1 MSTSIAYDGGLTV
14 SMSVS
19 DLDRAIDW
27 YQRVLG
33 FELEYRMDDIGWCEL
48 KSPVAKVNVGLSVVE
63 TPNPGGATPTFG
75 VEDIES
81 AKSSLEAAKVRIDGD
96 IITIENMVRFMTF
109 YDADDNALMF
119 YQMVAQG
126 DGIREET
133 LTYRRRD

>member
-1 MSTSIAYDGGLTV
+1 MSTPIAYDGGLTV

-48 KSPVAKVNVGLSVVE
+48 KSSVAKVNVGLSVVE

-81 AKSSLEAAKVRIDGD
+81 AKSSLEAAKARIDGD

-126 DGIREET
+126 D
-133 LTYRRRD
+133 

>member
-1 MSTSIAYDGGLTV
+1 MSTPIAYDGGLTV

-75 VEDIES
+75 VEDIEN

-119 YQMVAQG
+119 YQMVAQ
-126 DGIREET
+126 DG
-133 LTYRRRD
+133 

>member
-48 KSPVAKVNVGLSVVE
+48 ISPVAKVKVGLSVVE

-81 AKSSLEAAKVRIDGD
+81 AKLSLEAAKVRIDGD
-96 IITIENMVRFMTF
+96 ITTIENMVRFMTF

-119 YQMVAQG
+119 YQTVAQG
-126 DGIREET
+126 D
-133 LTYRRRD
+133 

>member
-1 MSTSIAYDGGLTV
+1 MSTPIAYDGGLTV

-48 KSPVAKVNVGLSVVE
+48 KSSVAKVNVGLSVVE

-126 DGIREET
+126 D
-133 LTYRRRD
+133 

>member
-1 MSTSIAYDGGLTV
+1 MSTPIAYDGGLTV

-48 KSPVAKVNVGLSVVE
+48 ISPVAMVKVGLSVVE
-63 TPNPGGATPTFG
+63 APNPGGATPTFG

-119 YQMVAQG
+119 YQTVAQG
-126 DGIREET
+126 D
-133 LTYRRRD
+133 